1 MGIDAHGL
9 QVYFVLFVMKFFSFS
24 HCGGQEQQHGNLG
37 KVMRATRRSA
47 GGRESAHARSKSG

>member
-24 HCGGQEQQHGNLG
+24 HCGGQEQQHPVTWA
-37 KVMRATRRSA
+37 K
-47 GGRESAHARSKSG
+47 